1 MNIAFIGVGGVGGYF
16 GGKMAQ
22 LLKDTSVDFNLY
34 FVARGAHLEQIRKNG
49 LKLKTSDNGEMICN
63 PTLATN
69 NINDLPQL
77 DVCFICVK
85 QYDLDNCLNQ
95 LTDKVGK
102 HTQIIPL
109 LNGIDIYNRIRRI
122 IKEGI
127 VFPACVYVG
136 THIEAPG
143 VVSQSGGSCTIIFG
157 KDPNNKEVEPTGI
170 CNLMN
175 KANIKFQWS
184 ENYIEEIWNKYIFIS
199 AYGLVTASENKTLGE
214 ILEDKELSNKVL
226 GIMNEIVSISKTEG
240 VNLSEDIVEKSYNKA
255 KNFPFDTKTS
265 FQRDFER
272 KINRDERELFGK
284 TIIDLGKKHNLS
296 TPIVENVYRKLN
308 RVY

>member
-22 LLKDTSVDFNLY
+22 LLKDTPAEFNLY

-63 PTLATN
+63 PTLATD

-95 LTDKVGK
+95 LKDKVGT

-157 KDPNNKEVEPTGI
+157 KDTNNIEVEPIDI
-170 CNLMN
+170 CNLMS
-175 KANIKFQWS
+175 KADIKFQWS
-184 ENYIEEIWNKYIFIS
+184 ENYI
-199 AYGLVTASENKTLGE
+199 
-214 ILEDKELSNKVL
+214 
-226 GIMNEIVSISKTEG
+226 
-240 VNLSEDIVEKSYNKA
+240 
-255 KNFPFDTKTS
+255 
-265 FQRDFER
+265 
-272 KINRDERELFGK
+272 
-284 TIIDLGKKHNLS
+284 
-296 TPIVENVYRKLN
+296 
-308 RVY
+308 